1 MKFVSDNIF
10 EIHQGLSEKKVFRKS
25 QNEISKIIIDFSNDE
40 KEFTNFLKVYQI
52 LKKINISIPKIYE
65 VYFTKKIIIM
75 EDFGI
80 NTFDKIYK
88 EEKIYK
94 LLRIAI
100 DNLIIIENSLIYKD
114 LEQLEKYTFNDLK
127 KEISEFINFY
137 IPYKK
142 ISNFPI
148 SDFYDSWL
156 RVYNNEKFD
165 FTSFVHKDFE
175 FINLILVNKNLSHLK
190 CGIIDF
196 QSAFIGFKGWDLF
209 SILENPRLNF
219 TSKYNDDLIK
229 YYYQNTN
236 ITTNY
241 EKFLKQ
247 YYILNLA
254 RQTRLIGRWV
264 KLLSLGNKQF
274 SDYINVTKKR
284 IIFCLSKIT
293 DKKLKQLYE
302 KVFIN

>member
-148 SDFYDSWL
+148 NDFYDSWF

-264 KLLSLGNKQF
+264 KLLSLGNKQS
-274 SDYINVTKKR
+274 SDYINITKKR

>member
-25 QNEISKIIIDFSNDE
+25 QNEISKIIIDFSNDV

-148 SDFYDSWL
+148 NDFYDSWF

-229 YYYQNTN
+229 YYYLNTN

-274 SDYINVTKKR
+274 SDYINITKKR

>member
-25 QNEISKIIIDFSNDE
+25 QNKISKIIIDFSNDE

-75 EDFGI
+75 EDLGI

-148 SDFYDSWL
+148 NDFYDSWF

-274 SDYINVTKKR
+274 SDYINITKKR

>member
-1 MKFVSDNIF
+1 MYLIIF
-10 EIHQGLSEKKVFRKS
+10 LNHQGLSEKKVFRKS

-148 SDFYDSWL
+148 NDFMTLGLEYIITKNL
-156 RVYNNEKFD
+156 IY
-165 FTSFVHKDFE
+165 SFVHKF
-175 FINLILVNKNLSHLK
+175 
-190 CGIIDF
+190 
-196 QSAFIGFKGWDLF
+196 
-209 SILENPRLNF
+209 
-219 TSKYNDDLIK
+219 
-229 YYYQNTN
+229 
-236 ITTNY
+236 
-241 EKFLKQ
+241 
-247 YYILNLA
+247 
-254 RQTRLIGRWV
+254 
-264 KLLSLGNKQF
+264 
-274 SDYINVTKKR
+274 
-284 IIFCLSKIT
+284 
-293 DKKLKQLYE
+293 
-302 KVFIN
+302 

>member
-1 MKFVSDNIF
+1 MKFVSNNIF

-75 EDFGI
+75 EDLGI

-148 SDFYDSWL
+148 NDFYDSWF

-175 FINLILVNKNLSHLK
+175 FINLILINKNSSHLK

-274 SDYINVTKKR
+274 SDYINITKKR

>member
-25 QNEISKIIIDFSNDE
+25 QNEISKIIIDFSNDV

-100 DNLIIIENSLIYKD
+100 DNLIIIENSVIYKD

-148 SDFYDSWL
+148 NDFYDSWF

-229 YYYQNTN
+229 YYYLNTN

-274 SDYINVTKKR
+274 SDYINITKKR

>member
-52 LKKINISIPKIYE
+52 LKKINITIPKIYE

-94 LLRIAI
+94 LLRMAI

-114 LEQLEKYTFNDLK
+114 LEKLEKYTFNDLK
-127 KEISEFINFY
+127 NEISEFINFY

-142 ISNFPI
+142 ISNFPVN
-148 SDFYDSWL
+148 DFYDSWF
-156 RVYNNEKFD
+156 RVYNNERFD

-175 FINLILVNKNLSHLK
+175 FINLILVNKNVLHLK

-196 QSAFIGFKGWDLF
+196 QSAIIGFKGWDLF

-264 KLLSLGNKQF
+264 KLLSPGNKQF

-293 DKKLKQLYE
+293 DKKLKQLYD

>member
-25 QNEISKIIIDFSNDE
+25 QNEISKIIIDFSNDV

-88 EEKIYK
+88 EKKIYK

-148 SDFYDSWL
+148 NDFYDSWF

-229 YYYQNTN
+229 YYYLNTN

-274 SDYINVTKKR
+274 SDYINITKKR

>member
-1 MKFVSDNIF
+1 MEFVSDNIF

-25 QNEISKIIIDFSNDE
+25 QNEISKIIIDFSNDV

-88 EEKIYK
+88 EENIYK

-148 SDFYDSWL
+148 NDFYDSWF

-229 YYYQNTN
+229 YYYLNTN

-274 SDYINVTKKR
+274 SDYINITKKR